1 MLALAETVLGC
12 PVQVLQ
18 RWQGVYGA
26 KGPAP
31 FSVLQ
36 ADGSTQVTVMHT
48 GLGMTTGLAIGERNI
63 AARYD

>member
-1 MLALAETVLGC
+1 VD
-12 PVQVLQ
+12 VLQ